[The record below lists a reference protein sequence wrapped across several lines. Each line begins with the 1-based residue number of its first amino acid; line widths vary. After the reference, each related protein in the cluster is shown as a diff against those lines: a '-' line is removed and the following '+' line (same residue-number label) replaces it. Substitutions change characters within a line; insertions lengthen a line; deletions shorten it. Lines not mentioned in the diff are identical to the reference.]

1 LFFLGECFKLR
12 GFILD
17 EEHKKTIEAFL
28 LIIAPSKMNVEKMLK
43 LAVKGCWILTI
54 FLCLLFFVFTLISLY
69 QGKESAGRSDLAGF
83 ARGKA
88 IALEKIGQGS
98 LSLRP
103 GKRAAILPDMSQE
116 IVLLAKNV
124 RPDLKSKEISF
135 LFCLRS
141 SGSEQRIKNGEVV
154 FLSCDPQAGGSP
166 VYRFSDKKTPL
177 WIKPSFLDGNKVLI
191 EVGLFLPSKD
201 SEGFL
206 EEKAQFVLQ
215 EESLKGSGKF
225 QGEKWISSLQK
236 ARLWGFDVLLPKY
249 NPGVGRK
256 FKVEIPGSRGT
267 VFCFMQLGDFL
278 VWNGDAWIPIED
290 GTKAA
295 GKPMAQVKSMG
306 PRGLEFEV
314 WNEEG
319 FYPQEIKLEMQSSPR
334 MGSLKPD
341 QIPQSVRARTAHQV
355 SCCFAKRRYLLK
367 PGDWILKTSRGWK
380 VLKRS
385 LDIEEYLLHKIRG
398 ELCIFDSLVRE
409 QGKLIM
415 KGYWVDEMRTQKQP
429 FSIAV
434 EGDRTTQRSERK
446 EKKGISLKKAEGA
459 VTTYLPFSPKEKV
472 EGDGSE

>member
-1 LFFLGECFKLR
+1 M
-12 GFILD
+12 D
-17 EEHKKTIEAFL
+17 EEYKKTIGAFL
-28 LIIAPSKMNVEKMLK
+28 LIIAPSKMNVERMLK
-43 LAVKGCWILTI
+43 LAVKGSWVLTI
-54 FLCLLFFVFTLISLY
+54 FVCLLFAVFTFISLY
-69 QGKESAGRSDLAGF
+69 QAKESVGRSDLVGF
-83 ARGKA
+83 SKGKVF
-88 IALEKIGQGS
+88 ALEKIGQGA
-98 LSLRP
+98 LSLRSS
-103 GKRAAILPDMSQE
+103 KRAAILPDMSQE
-116 IVLLAKNV
+116 VVLLAKNV

-135 LFCLRS
+135 LFSLRS
-141 SGSEQRIKNGEVV
+141 SRSEQRIKNGEVV

-166 VYRFSDKKTPL
+166 VYRFSEKKTPL
-177 WIKPSFLDGNKVLI
+177 WIKPSFLDRNKVLV

-206 EEKAQFVLQ
+206 EEKAQFFLQ
-215 EESLKGSGKF
+215 EEPFKNSGKF
-225 QGEKWISSLQK
+225 QGEKWISSLEK

-249 NPGVGRK
+249 NPRISQK
-256 FKVEIPGSRGT
+256 FKVEIPGSKGT
-267 VFCFMQLGDFL
+267 VFCFMQPGDFL

-290 GTKAA
+290 GTKA
-295 GKPMAQVKSMG
+295 GGRPLAQVKSMS

-319 FYPQEIKLEMQSSPR
+319 FYPQEIKLDMHSSPR

-367 PGDWILKTSRGWK
+367 PGDWVLKTSRGWK

-398 ELCIFDSLVRE
+398 ELCVFDSLVRE

-415 KGYWVDEMRTQKQP
+415 KGYWVDEMRTQTQP

-434 EGDRTTQRSERK
+434 EGDRTFQKSQRK
-446 EKKGISLKKAEGA
+446 EKKGVALKRAEGA